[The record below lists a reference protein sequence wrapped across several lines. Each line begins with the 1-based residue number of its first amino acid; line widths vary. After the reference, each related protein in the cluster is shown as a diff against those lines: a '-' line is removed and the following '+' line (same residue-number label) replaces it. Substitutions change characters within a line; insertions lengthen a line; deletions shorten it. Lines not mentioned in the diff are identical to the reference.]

1 MYFSVV
7 QTNVFTTLNKDLYVL
22 KYKIKTEAV
31 KLERQQIIIVNI
43 SRIVTI

>member
-7 QTNVFTTLNKDLYVL
+7 QTNVFTTLNIDLYVL

>member
-1 MYFSVV
+1 MSFSVV
-7 QTNVFTTLNKDLYVL
+7 QTNVFTTLNIDLYVL